1 MRAYVTGGSGFV
13 GGWLRAHL
21 EDHGDEVLLAGDEL
35 DVTDGDAISA
45 DIVAAAPEVVYHL
58 AALADVARSWEDPV
72 RTFEV
77 NAVGTLRVLEAARR
91 CSLPPVVIVVSSAEV
106 YGRTVGTEPLR
117 EQSELRPVSPYAAS
131 KVAAEYLAMQA
142 WLGRGVRAVRVRPFN
157 HVGAGQ
163 SAEFVV
169 SALARRVAQAELA
182 GGGVVPV
189 GNLGAARDF
198 SDVRDVVR
206 AYRLLA
212 EAALSDETVAGEAYN
227 VATGRATT
235 VEEVAQRLCAL
246 VDTPV
251 ELVVDPALFR
261 PVDVPVLFGDA
272 SRLRSVTG
280 WEPQVPLDDTLADL
294 LGYWRAE
301 ETKHRP

>member
-1 MRAYVTGGSGFV
+1 VRAYVTGGSGFV

-21 EDHGDEVLLAGDEL
+21 EDYGDEVLLAGDEL

-58 AALADVARSWEDPV
+58 AALADVARSWDDPV

-77 NAVGTLRVLEAARR
+77 NAVGTLRVLEAARQ
-91 CSLPPVVIVVSSAEV
+91 CTLPPVVIVVSSAEV

-163 SAEFVV
+163 SADFVV
-169 SALARRVAQAELA
+169 SALAKRVARAELA
-182 GGGVVPV
+182 GGGVVSV

-212 EAALSDETVAGEAYN
+212 LAALSDDTVAGEPYN

-235 VEEVAQRLCAL
+235 VQEVAQRLCAL

-261 PVDVPVLFGDA
+261 PVDVPVLLGDA

-280 WEPQVPLDDTLADL
+280 WTPQVPLDDTLADL
-294 LGYWRAE
+294 LGYWRTE
-301 ETKHRP
+301 GTKHRD